1 MTMTKTE
8 IQEKAK
14 AILNSTRILHEVNKE
29 DFVFLIKEVFCKHPF
44 WNYKTKGQLI
54 VGIHVNVSPEHWT
67 KCFYITRMDGTST
80 DIGLAKCFR
89 KASDE
94 TVAACREA
102 IRPIIEK
109 FRSELKYPF
118 ICPVTGEV
126 LSDPSEVHIDHYD
139 ETFIKVVRSWI
150 ETKSTDELQLKP
162 PKDNQS
168 AVRFLYAATD
178 IDFINY
184 HNSHTHLRAVS
195 VTANLSIL
203 KRKAA

>member
-1 MTMTKTE
+1 MMTKTE

-14 AILNSTRILHEVNKE
+14 AILNSTPYGGEVNSE
-29 DFVFLIKEVFCKHPF
+29 DFDFLVKEVFCKHPF

-54 VGIHVNVSPEHWT
+54 TAVYADQSSEHFT
-67 KCFYITRMDGTST
+67 KCFYIKRMDGTST

-118 ICPVTGEV
+118 TCPITGEV

-203 KRKAA
+203 KRKKAA